1 MAVLL
6 PSKPENLQNTSHFHP
21 VTQHNGFSEKLCQR
35 LLLLFWRLCC
45 VTRTPPAAV
54 SGHLSPLGAHLR
66 QGDADPWYER
76 KTRGCRGREKVER
89 NTETARDARRTPS
102 ALFNPKAEPLV
113 AQHDTEGGRFAS
125 VLQTTRVANGAQPSP
140 YCPSAYPP
148 NSVLSCPNCFV
159 CFGFKGRL
167 VVLCCISLSPLSL
180 WSRGYTALD
189 GIVTPKR

>member
-66 QGDADPWYER
+66 QGDTDPWYER

-89 NTETARDARRTPS
+89 NTETARDARGRQAHFSIQRRNPLWPS
-102 ALFNPKAEPLV
+102 T
-113 AQHDTEGGRFAS
+113 TEGGRFAS
-125 VLQTTRVANGAQPSP
+125 VLQTTRVANSAQPSP
-140 YCPSAYPP
+140 STEIKIGYQGIGCVRGGKAEEKALRH
-148 NSVLSCPNCFV
+148 NAT
-159 CFGFKGRL
+159 RR
-167 VVLCCISLSPLSL
+167 SLNHSY
-180 WSRGYTALD
+180 RGEICGHLE
-189 GIVTPKR
+189 VHNRF

>member
-6 PSKPENLQNTSHFHP
+6 PSKPENLQNASHFHP

-102 ALFNPKAEPLV
+102 ALFNPKPEPLV

-125 VLQTTRVANGAQPSP
+125 VLQTTRVANSEQPSP
-140 YCPSAYPP
+140 STEIKIGYQGIGCVRGGKAEEKALRH
-148 NSVLSCPNCFV
+148 NAT
-159 CFGFKGRL
+159 RR
-167 VVLCCISLSPLSL
+167 SLNHSY
-180 WSRGYTALD
+180 RGEICGHLE
-189 GIVTPKR
+189 VHNRC

>member
-125 VLQTTRVANGAQPSP
+125 VLQTTRVANSAQPSP
-140 YCPSAYPP
+140 STEIKIGYQG
-148 NSVLSCPNCFV
+148 NQSVRGDKDRAS
-159 CFGFKGRL
+159 
-167 VVLCCISLSPLSL
+167 
-180 WSRGYTALD
+180 SRRREGPATQHNEA
-189 GIVTPKR
+189 PFESS